1 MYNFPWFFYLP
12 WEILD
17 LHSCVFFCAKIDDC
31 NNFGAKVQIR
41 QSIGRPEGIVPLCTS
56 SPHPIWFIWPFGQF
70 SVLTRFEHWPHVYQD
85 MADQGGFIFKKK
97 LGHTCWTFNDFE
109 EKWLTSDHP
118 IMNLPFAIASS
129 KNDCYFRHMCVCLS
143 VAMKR
148 WQQRFAKNERC
159 AIKMIV
165 EKLMFFFVLFVF
177 GVFTVL
183 RTTNKHR

>member
-12 WEILD
+12 WKILD

-97 LGHTCWTFNDFE
+97 SWVTHVEHLTTLKKSDWPVTTLLWTC
-109 EKWLTSDHP
+109 LLLLRAP
-118 IMNLPFAIASS
+118 
-129 KNDCYFRHMCVCLS
+129 
-143 VAMKR
+143 
-148 WQQRFAKNERC
+148 
-159 AIKMIV
+159 KMIV
-165 EKLMFFFVLFVF
+165 TSVICVS
-177 GVFTVL
+177 VCPL
-183 RTTNKHR
+183 RWSDGSNALPRTNDARLKW

>member
-1 MYNFPWFFYLP
+1 MGLQCHHFQPKQRQWMLEHTMWKLLKKAQNTHLKCEFWALFWYENSKIIFGAKIKIVHFPLIFLP

-85 MADQGGFIFKKK
+85 MADQGGFIFKK
-97 LGHTCWTFNDFE
+97 
-109 EKWLTSDHP
+109 S
-118 IMNLPFAIASS
+118 
-129 KNDCYFRHMCVCLS
+129 
-143 VAMKR
+143 
-148 WQQRFAKNERC
+148 
-159 AIKMIV
+159 
-165 EKLMFFFVLFVF
+165 
-177 GVFTVL
+177 
-183 RTTNKHR
+183 

>member
-1 MYNFPWFFYLP
+1 MIVIILARKFKFNRKAWRNSSFMYFLSASNMVYLTI
-12 WEILD
+12 WSIFCSDQIWALA
-17 LHSCVFFCAKIDDC
+17 SCLS
-31 NNFGAKVQIR
+31 G
-41 QSIGRPEGIVPLCTS
+41 
-56 SPHPIWFIWPFGQF
+56 
-70 SVLTRFEHWPHVYQD
+70 Y
-85 MADQGGFIFKKK
+85 GGPGWVHFQKKK

-159 AIKMIV
+159 AIKIIV
-165 EKLMFFFVLFVF
+165 EKLMFFLFILYLGF
-177 GVFTVL
+177 L
-183 RTTNKHR
+183 RYWEQQISIGSCMF